1 MWNFSLLNYNLKM
14 RLILNKGK
22 PNLFIY
28 LFKDDNQ
35 NFEKDNLFEREG
47 KTQEKVFYDLF
58 IFVEMFILMVGL
70 GSEGL
75 PFPINNIFQYH
86 FSNALSFLIAD
97 GRQNKENYQKD
108 SSEFTGR
115 F

>member
-1 MWNFSLLNYNLKM
+1 M

-35 NFEKDNLFEREG
+35 NLKKDNLFEREG

-58 IFVEMFILMVGL
+58 IFVEMFILMAGL

-75 PFPINNIFQYH
+75 PFPINNIILYQFL
-86 FSNALSFLIAD
+86 NALSFLLAN
-97 GRQNKENYQKD
+97 GRQNKENYQTD

>member
-1 MWNFSLLNYNLKM
+1 
-14 RLILNKGK
+14 
-22 PNLFIY
+22 
-28 LFKDDNQ
+28 
-35 NFEKDNLFEREG
+35 
-47 KTQEKVFYDLF
+47 
-58 IFVEMFILMVGL
+58 MFILMVGL

-86 FSNALSFLIAD
+86 FSNALSLIAD
-97 GRQNKENYQKD
+97 GRQNKENYQKY

>member
-1 MWNFSLLNYNLKM
+1 
-14 RLILNKGK
+14 
-22 PNLFIY
+22 
-28 LFKDDNQ
+28 
-35 NFEKDNLFEREG
+35 
-47 KTQEKVFYDLF
+47 
-58 IFVEMFILMVGL
+58 MFILMVGL

-75 PFPINNIFQYH
+75 PFPINNIFQYY

-97 GRQNKENYQKD
+97 DRQNKENYQKD

>member
-1 MWNFSLLNYNLKM
+1 
-14 RLILNKGK
+14 
-22 PNLFIY
+22 
-28 LFKDDNQ
+28 
-35 NFEKDNLFEREG
+35 
-47 KTQEKVFYDLF
+47 
-58 IFVEMFILMVGL
+58 MFILMVGL

-75 PFPINNIFQYH
+75 PFPINIFQYH

-97 GRQNKENYQKD
+97 GRQNKQNYQKD

>member
-1 MWNFSLLNYNLKM
+1 M
-14 RLILNKGK
+14 
-22 PNLFIY
+22 
-28 LFKDDNQ
+28 
-35 NFEKDNLFEREG
+35 FEREG

-75 PFPINNIFQYH
+75 PFPINIFQYH

-97 GRQNKENYQKD
+97 GRQNKQNYQKD

>member
-1 MWNFSLLNYNLKM
+1 MWNFSLLNYNSNM

-47 KTQEKVFYDLF
+47 KTQEKVFYD
-58 IFVEMFILMVGL
+58 
-70 GSEGL
+70 
-75 PFPINNIFQYH
+75 
-86 FSNALSFLIAD
+86 
-97 GRQNKENYQKD
+97 
-108 SSEFTGR
+108 
-115 F
+115 